1 MATLSSAG
9 ISGSGLDETM
19 IAKLVALQ
27 RQSLV
32 PLQQKASVLD
42 SKISTFGQIKSLMS
56 TLQDAATSLANAD
69 TWRLTNAA
77 TTNSAVA
84 VSVTDANALPGSS
97 VISVDKLA
105 RSQSVATGIMP
116 KDTQFGAGKLTITMG
131 TWNTNGSQFSNPGTP
146 LDIDIAAGAKL
157 EDVVQAINSK
167 GAGVVASVL
176 KDAQGERLVLRSRS
190 TGADAGFT
198 VGASGDASLS
208 ALAFN
213 GAATSGSV
221 AQYAQNAEVTVNGIK
236 VQSTTNEFKQTLPG
250 LNITV
255 NQETAPATPVTVT
268 VSSDT
273 EGMKKKIQAFM
284 DAYNALNDALS
295 SSTKYDAES
304 KVAGLLQGDST
315 TVGMTNS
322 LRSVVSGTVDGGAD
336 TLKRLSDM
344 GIQIQKGGKLAYGT
358 TASDKTKLDAALKDP
373 ESMSKMFA
381 AVGTDGQPNTQGLAA
396 RMKDFTRKALEFDGT
411 FDTKSKS
418 LQELKKSNGK
428 SQDRINDQADS
439 LEKRLREQ
447 YASLDK
453 KMSGYSALSAYMN
466 QQVSQWN
473 K

>member
-56 TLQDAATSLANAD
+56 TLQDASTALADAD
-69 TWRLTNAA
+69 TWRVTNAT
-77 TTNSAVA
+77 TTNTAVG
-84 VSVTDANALPGSS
+84 VSVTDSNALPGSS
-97 VISVDKLA
+97 VISVEKLA
-105 RSQSVATGIMP
+105 RSQSVATGIMSTG
-116 KDTQFGAGKLTITMG
+116 TQFGAGKLTITMG
-131 TWNTNGSQFSNPGTP
+131 TWNEDGTQFNNPGTP
-146 LDIDIAAGAKL
+146 LEIDISAGAKL

-198 VGASGDASLS
+198 VAASGDASLS
-208 ALAFN
+208 ALNFN

-221 AQYAQNAEVTVNGIK
+221 VQYAQNALIDVNGIK
-236 VQSTTNEFKQTLPG
+236 VQSTTNEFKDTLPG

-255 NQETAPATPVTVT
+255 NQVTTSPVTVT

-273 EGMKKKIQAFM
+273 DTMKKKVQAFM

-295 SSTKYDAES
+295 SSTKYDSETKA
-304 KVAGLLQGDST
+304 AGVLQGDST

-322 LRSVVSGTVDGGAD
+322 LRSVVSGSIEGGAD

-344 GIQIQKGGKLAYGT
+344 GIQIQKGGKLAFGT
-358 TASDKTKLDAALKDP
+358 TASDKTKLEAALKDP
-373 ESMSKMFA
+373 ESMSKLFA
-381 AVGTDGQPNTQGLAA
+381 TVGADGQPNTQGLAA
-396 RMKDFTRKALEFDGT
+396 RMKDFTRQALEFDGT

-418 LQELKKSNGK
+418 LQALKTDNGK
-428 SQDRINDQADS
+428 SQDRVNDQADA
-439 LEKRLREQ
+439 LEKRLRAQ
-447 YASLDK
+447 YASLDAK
-453 KMSGYSALSAYMN
+453 IGGYSSLSAYMN
-466 QQVSQWN
+466 QQVAQWN

>member
-56 TLQDAATSLANAD
+56 TLQDAATSLADAD

-77 TTNSAVA
+77 TTNTAVG
-84 VSVTDANALPGSS
+84 VTVTDANALPGSS
-97 VISVDKLA
+97 VISVTQLA

-116 KDTQFGAGKLTITMG
+116 TATQFGAGKLTITMG
-131 TWNTNGSQFSNPGTP
+131 SWDKTGDQFSNPGTP
-146 LDIDIAAGAKL
+146 VEIDIAAGAKL
-157 EDVVQAINSK
+157 EDVVQAINGK
-167 GAGVVASVL
+167 GTGVVASVL
-176 KDAQGERLVLRSRS
+176 KDAQGERLVLRSRA
-190 TGADAGFT
+190 TGVDAGFT

-213 GAATSGSV
+213 GKATTGSV
-221 AQYAQNAEVTVNGIK
+221 AQYAQNAEIDVNGIK

-255 NQETAPATPVTVT
+255 NQVTTSPVTATVT
-268 VSSDT
+268 SDT
-273 EGMKKKIQAFM
+273 DALKKKIQAFM
-284 DAYNALNDALS
+284 DAYNGLNDALA

-304 KVAGLLQGDST
+304 KAAGVLQGDST

-322 LRSVVSGTVDGGAD
+322 LRSVISGTVDGGAD

-344 GIQIQKGGKLAYGT
+344 GIQIQKGGKLAFGT

-381 AVGTDGQPNTQGLAA
+381 TVGTDGQPNTQGLAA

-428 SQDRINDQADS
+428 SQDRVNDQADS

-447 YASLDK
+447 YAALDK
-453 KMSGYSALSAYMN
+453 KMSGYSGLSAYMN

>member
-56 TLQDAATSLANAD
+56 TLQDASTALADAD
-69 TWRLTNAA
+69 TWRVTNAT
-77 TTNSAVA
+77 TTNTAVG
-84 VSVTDANALPGSS
+84 VSVTDSNALPGSS
-97 VISVDKLA
+97 VISVEKLA
-105 RSQSVATGIMP
+105 RSQSVATGIMSTG
-116 KDTQFGAGKLTITMG
+116 TQFGAGKLTITMG
-131 TWNTNGSQFSNPGTP
+131 TWNEDGTQFNNPGTP
-146 LDIDIAAGAKL
+146 LEIDISAGAKL

-198 VGASGDASLS
+198 VAASGDASLS
-208 ALAFN
+208 ALNFN

-221 AQYAQNAEVTVNGIK
+221 VQYAQNALIDVNGIK
-236 VQSTTNEFKQTLPG
+236 VQSTTNEFKDTLPG

-255 NQETAPATPVTVT
+255 NQVTTSPVTVT

-273 EGMKKKIQAFM
+273 DTMKKKVQAFM

-295 SSTKYDAES
+295 SSTKYDSETKA
-304 KVAGLLQGDST
+304 AGVLQGDST

-322 LRSVVSGTVDGGAD
+322 LRSVVSGSIEGGAD

-344 GIQIQKGGKLAYGT
+344 GIQIQKGGKLAFGT
-358 TASDKTKLDAALKDP
+358 TASDKTKLEAALKDP
-373 ESMSKMFA
+373 ESMSKLFA
-381 AVGTDGQPNTQGLAA
+381 TVGTDGQPNTQGLAA
-396 RMKDFTRKALEFDGT
+396 RMKDFTRQALEFDGT

-418 LQELKKSNGK
+418 LQALKTDNGK
-428 SQDRINDQADS
+428 SQDRVNDQADA
-439 LEKRLREQ
+439 LEKRLRAQ
-447 YASLDK
+447 YASLDAK
-453 KMSGYSALSAYMN
+453 IGGYSSLSAYMN
-466 QQVSQWN
+466 QQVAQWN

>member
-56 TLQDAATSLANAD
+56 TLQDAATSLADAD
-69 TWRLTNAA
+69 TWRLTNAT
-77 TTNSAVA
+77 TTNTAVTA
-84 VSVTDANALPGSS
+84 TVTDANALPGSS
-97 VISVDKLA
+97 VISVTDLA
-105 RSQSVATGIMP
+105 RSQSVATAVMP
-116 KDTQFGAGKLTITMG
+116 ASTQFGAGKLTITMG
-131 TWNTNGSQFSNPGTP
+131 SWDKTGDQFSNPGTP
-146 LDIDIAAGAKL
+146 VEIDIAAGAKL

-167 GAGVVASVL
+167 GTGVVASVL
-176 KDAQGERLVLRSRS
+176 KDAQGERLVLRSRA

-198 VGASGDASLS
+198 VGASGDSSLS

-213 GAATSGSV
+213 GKATTGSV
-221 AQYAQNAEVTVNGIK
+221 AQYAQNAEINVNGIT
-236 VQSTTNEFKQTLPG
+236 VQSTTNEFKQTVPG

-255 NQETAPATPVTVT
+255 NQVTAAATPVTVT

-284 DAYNALNDALS
+284 DAYNALNDALA

-304 KVAGLLQGDST
+304 KAAGVLQGDST

-322 LRSVVSGTVDGGAD
+322 LRSVVSGTVAGAAD

-381 AVGTDGQPNTQGLAA
+381 AVGTDGQPDTQGLAA

>member
-27 RQSLV
+27 KQALV

-69 TWRLTNAA
+69 TWRLANATSTN
-77 TTNSAVA
+77 TAVA

-97 VISVDKLA
+97 VISVGKLA

-116 KDTQFGAGKLTITMG
+116 AATQFGAGKLTITMG
-131 TWNTNGSQFSNPGTP
+131 SWNADGTQFNNPGTP

-221 AQYAQNAEVTVNGIK
+221 AQYAQNAEINVNGIT

-255 NQETAPATPVTVT
+255 TQQTTAPVTVT

-284 DAYNALNDALS
+284 DAYNALNDALG

-304 KVAGLLQGDST
+304 KVAGVLQGDAT

-322 LRSVVSGTVDGGAD
+322 LRSVLSGTVDGGSD

-344 GIQIQKGGKLAYGT
+344 GIQIQKGGKLAFGT
-358 TASDKTKLDAALKDP
+358 TASDKTKFEAALKDP

-381 AVGTDGQPNTQGLAA
+381 SAGTDGQPNTQGLAA
-396 RMKDFTRKALEFDGT
+396 RMKDFTKKALEFEGT
-411 FDTKSKS
+411 FDNKNKS
-418 LQELKKSNGK
+418 LQALKKDNGK
-428 SQDRINDQADS
+428 SQDRVNDQADS
-439 LEKRLREQ
+439 LEKRLRAQ
-447 YASLDK
+447 YASLDA
-453 KMSGYSALSAYMN
+453 KMGSYSSLSAYMN
-466 QQVSQWN
+466 QQVAQWN

>member
-56 TLQDAATSLANAD
+56 TLQDAATSLADAD

-77 TTNSAVA
+77 TTNTAVG
-84 VSVTDANALPGSS
+84 VTVTDANALPGSS
-97 VISVDKLA
+97 VISVTQLA

-116 KDTQFGAGKLTITMG
+116 TATQFGAGKLTITMG
-131 TWNTNGSQFSNPGTP
+131 NWNSAGTQFSNPSTP
-146 LDIDIAAGAKL
+146 MEIDIAAGAKL
-157 EDVVQAINSK
+157 EDVVQAINGK

-213 GAATSGSV
+213 GAATTGSV
-221 AQYAQNAEVTVNGIK
+221 AQYAQNAEIDVNGIK

-255 NQETAPATPVTVT
+255 NQVTTSPVTVT
-268 VSSDT
+268 VTSDT
-273 EGMKKKIQAFM
+273 DALKKKIQAFM
-284 DAYNALNDALS
+284 DAYNGLNDALA

-304 KVAGLLQGDST
+304 KAAGVLQGDST

-322 LRSVVSGTVDGGAD
+322 LRSVVSGTVAGGAD

-344 GIQIQKGGKLAYGT
+344 GIQIQKGGKLAFGT

-381 AVGTDGQPNTQGLAA
+381 AVGTDGQPDTQGLAA

>member
-27 RQSLV
+27 KQALV

-69 TWRLTNAA
+69 TWRLANATSTN
-77 TTNSAVA
+77 TAVA

-97 VISVDKLA
+97 VISVGKLA

-116 KDTQFGAGKLTITMG
+116 AATQFGAGKLTITMG
-131 TWNTNGSQFSNPGTP
+131 SWNADGTQFNNPGTP

-221 AQYAQNAEVTVNGIK
+221 AQYAQNAEINVNGIT

-255 NQETAPATPVTVT
+255 TQQTTAPVTGT

-284 DAYNALNDALS
+284 DAYNALNDALG

-304 KVAGLLQGDST
+304 KVAGVLQGDAT

-322 LRSVVSGTVDGGAD
+322 LRSVLSGTVDGGSD

-344 GIQIQKGGKLAYGT
+344 GIQIQKGGKLAFGT
-358 TASDKTKLDAALKDP
+358 TASDKTKFEAALKDP

-381 AVGTDGQPNTQGLAA
+381 SAGTDGQPNTQGLAA
-396 RMKDFTRKALEFDGT
+396 RMKDFTKKALEFEGT
-411 FDTKSKS
+411 FDNKNKS
-418 LQELKKSNGK
+418 LQALKKDNGK
-428 SQDRINDQADS
+428 SQDRVNDQADS
-439 LEKRLREQ
+439 LEKRLRAQ
-447 YASLDK
+447 YASLDA
-453 KMSGYSALSAYMN
+453 KMGSYSSLSAYMN
-466 QQVSQWN
+466 QQVAQWN
-473 K
+473 

>member
-27 RQSLV
+27 KQSLV

-77 TTNSAVA
+77 TTNTAVA

-116 KDTQFGAGKLTITMG
+116 AATQFGAGKLTITMG
-131 TWNTNGSQFSNPGTP
+131 SWNADGTQFSNPGTP

-198 VGASGDASLS
+198 VGSSGDASLS

-213 GAATSGSV
+213 GKATTGSV
-221 AQYAQNAEVTVNGIK
+221 AQYAQNAEINVNGIT

-255 NQETAPATPVTVT
+255 TQQTTAPVTVT

-284 DAYNALNDALS
+284 DAYNALNDALG

-304 KVAGLLQGDST
+304 KVAGVLQGDAT

-322 LRSVVSGTVDGGAD
+322 LRSVLSGSVEGGSD

-344 GIQIQKGGKLAYGT
+344 GIQIQKGGKLAFGT
-358 TASDKTKLDAALKDP
+358 TTSDKTKFEAALKDP

-381 AVGTDGQPNTQGLAA
+381 SAGTDGQPNTQGLAA
-396 RMKDFTRKALEFDGT
+396 RMKDFTKKALEFEGT
-411 FDTKSKS
+411 FDNKNKS
-418 LQELKKSNGK
+418 LQALKKDNGK
-428 SQDRINDQADS
+428 SQDRVNDQADL
-439 LEKRLREQ
+439 LEKRLRAQ
-447 YASLDK
+447 YASLDA
-453 KMSGYSALSAYMN
+453 KMGSYSSLSAYMN
-466 QQVSQWN
+466 QQVAQWN

>member
-97 VISVDKLA
+97 VISVNKLA

-131 TWNTNGSQFSNPGTP
+131 AWNANGTQFSNPGTP

-190 TGADAGFT
+190 TGADSGFT
-198 VGASGDASLS
+198 VDASGDSSLS

-221 AQYAQNAEVTVNGIK
+221 AQYAQNAELTVNGIT

-273 EGMKKKIQAFM
+273 DGMKKKIQAFM

-381 AVGTDGQPNTQGLAA
+381 AVGTDGQPDTQGLAA

>member
-27 RQSLV
+27 KQALV

-69 TWRLTNAA
+69 TWRLANATSTN
-77 TTNSAVA
+77 TAVA

-97 VISVDKLA
+97 VISVGKLA

-116 KDTQFGAGKLTITMG
+116 AATQFGAGKLTITMG
-131 TWNTNGSQFSNPGTP
+131 SWNADGAQFNNPGTP

-221 AQYAQNAEVTVNGIK
+221 AQYAQNAEINVNGIT

-255 NQETAPATPVTVT
+255 TQQTTAPVTVT

-284 DAYNALNDALS
+284 DAYNALNDALG

-304 KVAGLLQGDST
+304 KVAGVLQGDAT

-322 LRSVVSGTVDGGAD
+322 LRSVLSGTVDGGSD

-344 GIQIQKGGKLAYGT
+344 GIQIQKGGKLAFGT
-358 TASDKTKLDAALKDP
+358 TASDKTKFEAALKDP

-381 AVGTDGQPNTQGLAA
+381 SAGTDGQPNTQGLAA
-396 RMKDFTRKALEFDGT
+396 RMKDFTKKALEFEGT
-411 FDTKSKS
+411 FDNKNKS
-418 LQELKKSNGK
+418 LQALKKDNGK
-428 SQDRINDQADS
+428 SQDRVNDQADS
-439 LEKRLREQ
+439 LEKRLRAQ
-447 YASLDK
+447 YASLDA
-453 KMSGYSALSAYMN
+453 KMGSYSSLSAYMN
-466 QQVSQWN
+466 QQVAQWN

>member
-97 VISVDKLA
+97 VISVNKLA

-131 TWNTNGSQFSNPGTP
+131 AWNANGTQFSNPGTP

-190 TGADAGFT
+190 TGADSGFT
-198 VGASGDASLS
+198 VDASGDSSLS

-221 AQYAQNAEVTVNGIK
+221 AQYAQNAELTVNGIT

-273 EGMKKKIQAFM
+273 DGMKKKIQAFM

-322 LRSVVSGTVDGGAD
+322 LRSVVSGTVAGAAD

>member
-27 RQSLV
+27 KQALV

-69 TWRLTNAA
+69 TWRLANATSTN
-77 TTNSAVA
+77 TAVA

-116 KDTQFGAGKLTITMG
+116 AATQFGAGKLTITMG
-131 TWNTNGSQFSNPGTP
+131 SWNADGTQFSNPGTP

-221 AQYAQNAEVTVNGIK
+221 AQYAQNAEINVNGIT

-255 NQETAPATPVTVT
+255 TQQTTAPVTVT

-284 DAYNALNDALS
+284 DAYNALNDALG

-304 KVAGLLQGDST
+304 KVAGVLQGDAT

-322 LRSVVSGTVDGGAD
+322 LRSVLSGTVDGGSD

-344 GIQIQKGGKLAYGT
+344 GIQIQKGGKLAFGT
-358 TASDKTKLDAALKDP
+358 TASDKTKFEAALKDP

-381 AVGTDGQPNTQGLAA
+381 SAGTDGQPNTQGLAA
-396 RMKDFTRKALEFDGT
+396 RMKDFTKKALEFEGT
-411 FDTKSKS
+411 FDNKNKS
-418 LQELKKSNGK
+418 LQALKKDNGK
-428 SQDRINDQADS
+428 SQDRVNDQADS
-439 LEKRLREQ
+439 LEKRLRAQ
-447 YASLDK
+447 YASLDA
-453 KMSGYSALSAYMN
+453 KMGSYSSLSAYMN
-466 QQVSQWN
+466 QQVAQWN

>member
-56 TLQDAATSLANAD
+56 TLQDAATSLADAD
-69 TWRLTNAA
+69 TWRLTNAT
-77 TTNSAVA
+77 TTNTAVTA
-84 VSVTDANALPGSS
+84 TVTDANALPGSS
-97 VISVDKLA
+97 VISVTDLA
-105 RSQSVATGIMP
+105 RSQSVATAVMP
-116 KDTQFGAGKLTITMG
+116 ASTQFGAGKLTITMG
-131 TWNTNGSQFSNPGTP
+131 SWDKTGDQFSNPGTP
-146 LDIDIAAGAKL
+146 VEIDIAAGAKL

-167 GAGVVASVL
+167 GTGVVASVL
-176 KDAQGERLVLRSRS
+176 KDAQGERLVLRSRA

-213 GAATSGSV
+213 GKATTSSV
-221 AQYAQNAEVTVNGIK
+221 AQYAQNAEINVNGIT
-236 VQSTTNEFKQTLPG
+236 VQSTTNEFKQTVPG

-255 NQETAPATPVTVT
+255 NQVTAAATPVTVT

-284 DAYNALNDALS
+284 DAYNALNDALA

-304 KVAGLLQGDST
+304 KAAGVLQGDST

-322 LRSVVSGTVDGGAD
+322 LRSVVDISRNITEQRNMQVALNYASFQAGLAEMST
-336 TLKRLSDM
+336 TLLHNIGNAINVVIENSYQLRHGCGQLE
-344 GIQIQKGGKLAYGT
+344 QVAAAPEA
-358 TASDKTKLDAALKDP
+358 TAASAALTAQTVQR
-373 ESMSKMFA
+373 E
-381 AVGTDGQPNTQGLAA
+381 AA
-396 RMKDFTRKALEFDGT
+396 RVVLR
-411 FDTKSKS
+411 
-418 LQELKKSNGK
+418 
-428 SQDRINDQADS
+428 R
-439 LEKRLREQ
+439 RLAQSVQPRT
-447 YASLDK
+447 YRDD
-453 KMSGYSALSAYMN
+453 
-466 QQVSQWN
+466 
-473 K
+473 